1 MGYNKDNFLEG
12 SLTDFIDFERISEG
26 LPKTEDEQ
34 PLPYYERDDYKAA
47 GKLEGKVAIVTGG
60 NSGIG
65 RAVSIAYVREGA
77 KVVIAFYGDQEG
89 AEETKARLEELGGEV
104 LLSKGDIGD
113 ADYCE
118 TLVQKT
124 IDRFGRLDIVVNNA
138 SMQKPEDSL
147 KDITDESME
156 KTFKTNIF
164 GMMRLARA
172 ALPHL
177 SLGSAIINTTSST
190 AYEGNAL
197 LIDYSATKGAIVSFT
212 RSLSMNL
219 AKEGIRVNAVAPGPI
234 WTPLITETFP
244 HESVKTFGK
253 NTPMDR
259 PGQPAEMASAYVF
272 LACNDSSYMTGQ
284 VLHLNGGVIVN
295 G

>member
-12 SLTDFIDFERISEG
+12 SLTDFIDFERISEQ

-89 AEETKARLEELGGEV
+89 ADETKVRLEELGGEV

-118 TLVQKT
+118 ALVQKT
-124 IDRFGRLDIVVNNA
+124 IDRFGRLDIIVNNA

>member
-12 SLTDFIDFERISEG
+12 SLTDFIDFERISEQ

-118 TLVQKT
+118 SLVQKT
-124 IDRFGRLDIVVNNA
+124 IDRFGRLDIIVNNA

>member
-12 SLTDFIDFERISEG
+12 SLKDFIDFEQISKQ

-124 IDRFGRLDIVVNNA
+124 IDHFGRLDIVVNNA

>member
-12 SLTDFIDFERISEG
+12 SLTDFIDFERISEQ

-104 LLSKGDIGD
+104 LLSQGDIGD
-113 ADYCE
+113 AEYCE

-219 AKEGIRVNAVAPGPI
+219 AKE
-234 WTPLITETFP
+234 
-244 HESVKTFGK
+244 
-253 NTPMDR
+253 
-259 PGQPAEMASAYVF
+259 
-272 LACNDSSYMTGQ
+272 
-284 VLHLNGGVIVN
+284 
-295 G
+295 

>member
-12 SLTDFIDFERISEG
+12 SLTDFIDFERISEQ
-26 LPKTEDEQ
+26 LPKTEDAQ

-124 IDRFGRLDIVVNNA
+124 IDRFGRLDIIVNNA

-234 WTPLITETFP
+234 WTPLITETLP

>member
-124 IDRFGRLDIVVNNA
+124 IDRFGRLDIIVNNA

-147 KDITDESME
+147 KNITDESME

>member
-1 MGYNKDNFLEG
+1 MDYNKDNFLEG
-12 SLTDFIDFERISEG
+12 SLTDFIDFEQISKQ

-77 KVVIAFYGDQEG
+77 KVVIAFYGDQDG

-124 IDRFGRLDIVVNNA
+124 IDHFGRLDIVVNNA

-244 HESVKTFGK
+244 DESVKTFGK

>member
-124 IDRFGRLDIVVNNA
+124 IDRFGRLDIIVNNA

-219 AKEGIRVNAVAPGPI
+219 AKEGVRVNAVAPGPI

>member
-1 MGYNKDNFLEG
+1 MGYNNDNFLEG

-26 LPKTEDEQ
+26 LPKTEDQQ

-104 LLSKGDIGD
+104 LLSQGDIGD

>member
-65 RAVSIAYVREGA
+65 RAISIAYVREGA

-124 IDRFGRLDIVVNNA
+124 IDRFGRLDIIVNNA

>member
-12 SLTDFIDFERISEG
+12 SLTDFIDFERISEQ

-113 ADYCE
+113 AEYCE

-124 IDRFGRLDIVVNNA
+124 IDRFGRLDIIVNNA

-147 KDITDESME
+147 KEITDESME

>member
-12 SLTDFIDFERISEG
+12 SLTDFIDFERISEQ

-124 IDRFGRLDIVVNNA
+124 IDRFGRLDIIVNNA

>member
-12 SLTDFIDFERISEG
+12 SLTDFIDFERISEQ
-26 LPKTEDEQ
+26 LPKTEDAQ

-104 LLSKGDIGD
+104 LLSKGDIGE

-124 IDRFGRLDIVVNNA
+124 IDRFGRLDIIVNNA

>member
-12 SLTDFIDFERISEG
+12 SLTDFIDFERISEQ

-113 ADYCE
+113 AEYCE

-124 IDRFGRLDIVVNNA
+124 IDRFGRLDIIVNNA

>member
-1 MGYNKDNFLEG
+1 
-12 SLTDFIDFERISEG
+12 
-26 LPKTEDEQ
+26 
-34 PLPYYERDDYKAA
+34 
-47 GKLEGKVAIVTGG
+47 
-60 NSGIG
+60 
-65 RAVSIAYVREGA
+65 
-77 KVVIAFYGDQEG
+77 
-89 AEETKARLEELGGEV
+89 
-104 LLSKGDIGD
+104 
-113 ADYCE
+113 
-118 TLVQKT
+118 
-124 IDRFGRLDIVVNNA
+124 
-138 SMQKPEDSL
+138 
-147 KDITDESME
+147 E

-177 SLGSAIINTTSST
+177 TLGSAIINTTSST

-197 LIDYSATKGAIVSFT
+197 LIDYSSTKGAIVSFT

-219 AKEGIRVNAVAPGPI
+219 AKQGIRVNAVAPGPI
-234 WTPLITETFP
+234 WTPLITDTFP
-244 HESVKTFGK
+244 DESVKTFGK

>member
-12 SLTDFIDFERISEG
+12 SLTDFIDFERISEQ
-26 LPKTEDEQ
+26 LPKTEDAQ

-104 LLSKGDIGD
+104 LLSKGDIGE

>member
-12 SLTDFIDFERISEG
+12 SLTDFIDFERISEQ

-89 AEETKARLEELGGEV
+89 ADETKARLEELGGEV

-118 TLVQKT
+118 ALVQKT
-124 IDRFGRLDIVVNNA
+124 IDRFGRLDIIVNNA

>member
-124 IDRFGRLDIVVNNA
+124 IDRFGRLDIIVNNA

-172 ALPHL
+172 ALSHL

>member
-1 MGYNKDNFLEG
+1 
-12 SLTDFIDFERISEG
+12 
-26 LPKTEDEQ
+26 
-34 PLPYYERDDYKAA
+34 KAA

-104 LLSKGDIGD
+104 LLSQGDIGD
-113 ADYCE
+113 AEYCE

>member
-12 SLTDFIDFERISEG
+12 SLTDFIDFERISEQ

-77 KVVIAFYGDQEG
+77 RVVIAFYGDQEG

-124 IDRFGRLDIVVNNA
+124 IDRFGRLDIIVNNA

>member
-12 SLTDFIDFERISEG
+12 SLTDFIDFERISEQ
-26 LPKTEDEQ
+26 LPKTEDAQ

-124 IDRFGRLDIVVNNA
+124 IDRFGRLDIIVNNA

>member
-124 IDRFGRLDIVVNNA
+124 VDHFGRLDIIVNNA

>member
-26 LPKTEDEQ
+26 LPKTEDQQ

-104 LLSKGDIGD
+104 LLSQGDIGD
-113 ADYCE
+113 AEYCE

-172 ALPHL
+172 ALPYL

>member
-124 IDRFGRLDIVVNNA
+124 IDRFGRLDIIVNNA